1 MPRRAPLRPQT
12 INSHLHLLSEIL
24 ACAVREGLLARN
36 PAEGEDV
43 RLEVRRGKE
52 GVAGS
57 SPAEGFIGTLCSWR
71 VSGFRALIGSG
82 LTRALGCCAVCG
94 LRDGDRVKLPGRTL
108 LQQFS
113 RRRAGRQDRQLA
125 AAETPRGPRYAVR
138 AASSG

>member
-24 ACAVREGLLARN
+24 ARAVREGLLARN

-57 SPAEGFIGTLCSWR
+57 SPAEGFIGTPCSWR

-94 LRDGDRVKLPGRTL
+94 LRDGDRVKLPARTL
-108 LQQFS
+108 AVVQPS
-113 RRRAGRQDRQLA
+113 GCRAPGPPTRRRRDAPGA
-125 AAETPRGPRYAVR
+125 AVR
-138 AASSG
+138 GQSCI